1 MTDEAGI
8 RLALAEAER
17 GLKAGE
23 PPFGVVIIA
32 PDGEVLAA
40 GYDTVR
46 TAGDWTYHAEVET
59 VRSACRRYG
68 PNLIGATL
76 YTTVEPCPMCFTSA
90 WLANISA
97 IVFGASMAEVHVAT
111 HGQQRELSIPADR
124 INEMS
129 PMPIHLRGGVLREEC
144 LALFHLP
151 GGTIKI

>member
-1 MTDEAGI
+1 MTDELGI

-23 PPFGVVIIA
+23 PPFGVVITA
-32 PDGEVLAA
+32 PDGVVMAS

-46 TAGDWTYHAEVET
+46 IAADWTYHAEVET

-68 PNLIGATL
+68 PDLTGCTL

-90 WLANISA
+90 WLASISV
-97 IVFGASMAEVHVAT
+97 IVFGASMAEVHAVT
-111 HGQQRELSIPADR
+111 HGKQRELSIPAER

-129 PMPIHLRGGVLREEC
+129 PMPIQLRGSVLREEC

-151 GGTIKI
+151 GRVAKI